1 MGVPTAPLTGEI
13 WQVLV
18 LKMKEAGRL
27 GVIAQLVIAPAVL
40 TTLIGGAFDVIK
52 L

>member
-1 MGVPTAPLTGEI
+1 MGVPTVRSTGEI

-18 LKMKEAGRL
+18 LKIKEAGRL
-27 GVIAQLVIAPAVL
+27 GVIVQLVIAPAVL
-40 TTLIGGAFDVIK
+40 ITLIGGAFDVIK